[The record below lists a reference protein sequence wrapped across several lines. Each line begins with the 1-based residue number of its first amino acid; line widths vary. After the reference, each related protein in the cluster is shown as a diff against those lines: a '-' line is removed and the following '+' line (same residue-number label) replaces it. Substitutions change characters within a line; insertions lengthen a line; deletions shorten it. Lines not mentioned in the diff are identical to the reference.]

1 MPQVF
6 LGRTKFA
13 FVFRNEKTD
22 SNCWLKVYC
31 KEMVGAYCL
40 NYRLQMYS
48 RNITDTAGPIWHWQE
63 ICNPNLIY
71 PRQIEFQQE
80 LIIEL
85 TYQKVSLQEDSLACG
100 IYYNCTRTK
109 IHHPYY
115 GNPNT
120 STSTSTTTTSSTTTT
135 KQQKTTSFLTST
147 VRGPTSQGRK
157 LTDFFFP
164 CISFCRAKNPRL
176 FELALTFA
184 KATAIFLC
192 KLLMSFCI
200 IPCRA
205 RFLSK
210 MTNYALPFSPLR
222 GEKSRKHIFCRTWK
236 DNIFFYSS
244 QLSNHWWWLLRQ
256 WPMDLVRRSGH
267 LRALRELYSN
277 DWSR

>member
-120 STSTSTTTTSSTTTT
+120 STSTSTTTTTSSTTTT

-164 CISFCRAKNPRL
+164 CISFCSKESSFVWACHNVCKSYCNLFVQITNEFLHHSMSRAFFVKNDKL
-176 FELALTFA
+176 CLALFSTERR
-184 KATAIFLC
+184 KAEKTY
-192 KLLMSFCI
+192 LL
-200 IPCRA
+200 
-205 RFLSK
+205 
-210 MTNYALPFSPLR
+210 
-222 GEKSRKHIFCRTWK
+222 
-236 DNIFFYSS
+236 
-244 QLSNHWWWLLRQ
+244 
-256 WPMDLVRRSGH
+256 
-267 LRALRELYSN
+267 
-277 DWSR
+277 